1 MTQNG
6 ARDGDPNVSV
16 ATDLQDERLRQ
27 SSGLRGSLS
36 AFIGRTKSG
45 DLGGLP
51 VVLGLLVIWTIFQ
64 VLNPI
69 FLSSANLSNLAM
81 ETAPVGVISL
91 GIVFVLLIGQIDLSV
106 GSVSGL
112 SSAIIAVT
120 FVSHRWPLILSLLSA
135 IAAGLLIGWI
145 YGQAVNRF
153 GVPSFVATLAGLLGF
168 LGLQLSVL
176 GDVGTYNI
184 PFDSQLVVFAQLS
197 YLPAPV
203 AYLFVLIA
211 AVGLFLSGYSL
222 RRTRLKAGLSAK
234 SLQWLIARSAALS
247 AFGIYAAWYLSQT
260 RGVGWM
266 FVQFV
271 LLVVVANYA
280 LTRTKW
286 GKSVYAVGGNAEAA
300 RRAGINVQFINTSVL
315 MVCSG
320 MAAVGGILA
329 AARLASANQ
338 GSGTGDVNL
347 NAIAAAVIGGTSLF
361 GGRGSA
367 FSALLGMIVIQSIS
381 SGLTLL
387 NLSSAIRFEVT
398 GAVLLLAVALDS
410 VARKS
415 RSSHGR
421 A

>member
-1 MTQNG
+1 M
-6 ARDGDPNVSV
+6 
-16 ATDLQDERLRQ
+16 DLQDERLRQ
-27 SSGLRGSLS
+27 NSGPRGSLS
-36 AFIGRTKSG
+36 DFVGRIKAG
-45 DLGGLP
+45 DLGVLP
-51 VVLGLLVIWTIFQ
+51 VVAGLIVIWTVFQ
-64 VLNPI
+64 ALNPI
-69 FLSSANLSNLAM
+69 FLSSANLSNLAV
-81 ETAPVGVISL
+81 ECAPVGVISL
-91 GIVFVLLIGQIDLSV
+91 GVVAVLLTGQIDLSV

-112 SSAIIAVT
+112 SSAVIAVT
-120 FVSHRWPLILSLLSA
+120 FVNHRWSLVLSLVTA
-135 IAAGLLIGWI
+135 VAAGLLIGWI

-176 GDVGTYNI
+176 GKLGSVNV
-184 PFDSQLVVFAQLS
+184 PFDSPLVVFAQLS
-197 YLPAPV
+197 YLPSPV
-203 AYLFVLIA
+203 SYLLVLFAAVALFV
-211 AVGLFLSGYSL
+211 SGYALARS
-222 RRTRLKAGLSAK
+222 RRKAGLSAK
-234 SLQWLIARSAALS
+234 SLSFLITRSAVLLVI
-247 AFGIYAAWYLSQT
+247 GVYAAWYLNQS
-260 RGVGWM
+260 RGVEWM
-266 FVQFV
+266 FVLFV

-300 RRAGINVQFINTSVL
+300 RRAGINVRLINTSVFML
-315 MVCSG
+315 CSSL
-320 MAAVGGILA
+320 AAVGGILA

-338 GSGTGDVNL
+338 SSGTGDVNL

>member
-222 RRTRLKAGLSAK
+222 RRTRLNAGLSAK

-247 AFGIYAAWYLSQT
+247 TFGIYAAWYLSQT

-266 FVQFV
+266 FVLFV

-280 LTRTKW
+280 LTPHQV
-286 GKSVYAVGGNAEAA
+286 GKVGVRSRWQRRGCAA
-300 RRAGINVQFINTSVL
+300 SGHQCPVHQHLSIDGVLGHGCGRRDP
-315 MVCSG
+315 
-320 MAAVGGILA
+320 
-329 AARLASANQ
+329 R
-338 GSGTGDVNL
+338 
-347 NAIAAAVIGGTSLF
+347 
-361 GGRGSA
+361 R
-367 FSALLGMIVIQSIS
+367 IS
-381 SGLTLL
+381 S
-387 NLSSAIRFEVT
+387 
-398 GAVLLLAVALDS
+398 
-410 VARKS
+410 
-415 RSSHGR
+415 
-421 A
+421 